1 MENFET
7 YFKLGT
13 MAALTAVQKTLS
25 LYPNGLTEKDV
36 ADLLDEI
43 DQQLGIR
50 QTEMQLLKRA

>member
-13 MAALTAVQKTLS
+13 IAALTAVQKTLS
-25 LYPNGLTEKDV
+25 LYPHGMTKKEV
-36 ADLLDEI
+36 ADMLDEI

-50 QTEMQLLKRA
+50 QIEMQLLQRA